1 LKSAIIS
8 SVLLVLL
15 AATGSEV
22 SAQPGGPGAERFVLT
37 GMVVW
42 SGKEGVA
49 WLQEP
54 ELTRNQVVTVR
65 IGESVGPWKLT
76 QFLENGVELDGPSG
90 KVLVPLQNV
99 GGGGGGSAVAA
110 GAPAGPAAAGP
121 TARPSPRGDASRA
134 ATTPAP
140 VAADPGFV
148 WDSNRPAP
156 NAGALGEALNQAR
169 AARAQRQAGNAQEQ
183 PRPAG
188 SAATQPARGASSG
201 SGAAAS
207 DPALG
212 TGSTGTTNQVIQLP
226 VGGGK
231 QGFKEL
237 FGNR

>member
-1 LKSAIIS
+1 MKTAIIS
-8 SVLLVLL
+8 SVLLILL

-22 SAQPGGPGAERFVLT
+22 SAQPSAPGAERFVLT

-54 ELTRNQVVTVR
+54 DLTRNQIVTLR

-76 QFLENGVELDGPSG
+76 QFLENGVELDGPAG
-90 KVLVPLQNV
+90 KVVVPLQNV
-99 GGGGGGSAVAA
+99 GGGGSAVAA
-110 GAPAGPAAAGP
+110 GAPAGPAAAASP
-121 TARPSPRGDASRA
+121 TRISPRDDAARV

-140 VAADPGFV
+140 ASADPGFV
-148 WDSNRPAP
+148 WESNRPAP
-156 NAGALGEALNQAR
+156 NAGTLGEALNQAR

-183 PRPAG
+183 PRQAG
-188 SAATQPARGASSG
+188 SAASAPARGASTG
-201 SGAAAS
+201 SGAASS
-207 DPALG
+207 DAAIG
-212 TGSTGTTNQVIQLP
+212 TGSSGTTNQVIQLP

-231 QGFKEL
+231 QGFREL